1 MKKLIVAAGL
11 ACGIAGSAF
20 MQSAVA
26 DVPLTI
32 NAGYGYFSFDN
43 DRSLEDD
50 GTPWAGLEWA
60 FNDTLA
66 VELMGTY
73 GSFDV
78 EDTNGEVDL
87 GSYQLGLLFYAGSY
101 KGGPNRVR
109 PYLTF
114 GMGQMDIDSDDF
126 EEYDDTEST
135 VHGGAGLRW
144 MITPAFGMRFDARAL
159 HSLDESDT
167 DILLTAGLNYYFGDT
182 TDDSIGAAGAA
193 TSTMDG
199 DEDGDGVPDSR
210 DKCPGTPPGTRVDAD
225 GCPLPVTRVASIKMM
240 VNFAFDSD
248 VVQEKYF
255 NDISE
260 LAAFLKRFD
269 QVDVDIEGHTDST
282 GPDDYNMTLSQ
293 RRANAV
299 VDVLVNKYGIDRSRL
314 EPKGYGETQP
324 VADNGTKEG
333 RAENRRV
340 MATLEVEYEE

>member
-1 MKKLIVAAGL
+1 MKKLIMAAGV
-11 ACGIAGSAF
+11 ACGIAASAF
-20 MQSAVA
+20 MQPAVA

-32 NAGYGYFSFDN
+32 NAGYGYWSFDN
-43 DRSLEDD
+43 DRGLDDD

-73 GSFDV
+73 GSFDI

-87 GSYQLGLLFYAGSY
+87 GSYQLGLMFYAGSY

-114 GMGQMDIDSDDF
+114 GMAQTDMDSDDSDA
-126 EEYDDTEST
+126 YDDTESAAYM
-135 VHGGAGLRW
+135 GAGLRY
-144 MITPAFGMRFDARAL
+144 MITPAFGARFDARAV
-159 HSLDESDT
+159 HGLDDDDT
-167 DILLTAGLNYYFGDT
+167 DILVSAGLNYYFGDT
-182 TDDSIGAAGAA
+182 SEDVMGAGAA
-193 TSTMDG
+193 TTVDG

-210 DKCPGTPPGTRVDAD
+210 DKCPGTPAGTRVDAD

-248 VVQEKYF
+248 VVQEQYF

-282 GPDDYNMTLSQ
+282 GPDNYNMTLSQ

-340 MATLEVEYEE
+340 MATLEVEYED

>member
-1 MKKLIVAAGL
+1 MKKLIVAAGV
-11 ACGIAGSAF
+11 ACGIAASAF
-20 MQSAVA
+20 MQPAVA

-32 NAGYGYFSFDN
+32 NAGYGYWSFDK
-43 DRSLEDD
+43 DRNLEDE

-73 GSFDV
+73 GSFDI
-78 EDTNGEVDL
+78 EDTNSEVDL

-114 GMGQMDIDSDDF
+114 GMGQTDVDSDDF
-126 EEYDDTEST
+126 EAYDDTEST

-144 MITPAFGMRFDARAL
+144 MLTPAFGLRFDARGV

-167 DILLTAGLNYYFGDT
+167 DILVTAGLNYYFGDT
-182 TDDSIGAAGAA
+182 SVPVVEEEPAV
-193 TSTMDG
+193 DG

-210 DKCPGTPPGTRVDAD
+210 DKCPGTPAGTRVDAD

-240 VNFAFDSD
+240 VNFAFDSNE
-248 VVQEKYF
+248 VQERYF

-269 QVDVDIEGHTDST
+269 EVDVDIEGHTDST
-282 GPDDYNMTLSQ
+282 GPDDYNMSLSQ
-293 RRANAV
+293 RRADAV

-324 VADNGTKEG
+324 VADNSNKEG